1 MSAPIH
7 RTPRNPHTAGQRQ
20 LGKRRAASTGSD
32 APTDLNAEHTMKIQT
47 DVKAGGGFSLLDI
60 DLDLDLEI
68 NLFGGC
74 GGCGG
79 HKPRRKC

>member
-1 MSAPIH
+1 
-7 RTPRNPHTAGQRQ
+7 
-20 LGKRRAASTGSD
+20 
-32 APTDLNAEHTMKIQT
+32 MKLQT

-79 HKPRRKC
+79 HRKPRRKC